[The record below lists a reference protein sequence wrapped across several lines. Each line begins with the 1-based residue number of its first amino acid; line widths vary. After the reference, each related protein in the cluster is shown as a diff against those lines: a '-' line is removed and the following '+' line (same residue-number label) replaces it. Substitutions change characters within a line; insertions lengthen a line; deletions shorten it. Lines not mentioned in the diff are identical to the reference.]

1 MRKYAKILLIFVCAC
16 IYGFSVVNT
25 RPDKLCSVTIDTA
38 RPIELVRPCEVSVV
52 GDNGEKGLRIPP
64 KVGRGWCDEAAG
76 HASYKFYI
84 PEPGT
89 YHIWAHC
96 QWFDVCSN
104 AVFAQID
111 DLDRAV
117 LGNDPV
123 YKQWHWVRGFAVDL
137 SSGTHTLVLSN
148 HSDHIAVQKVLFTN
162 SPLSTPQDC
171 GPVFS
176 DIFYDG
182 FDGCDHGNFSDWHL
196 VTGRWTVTDPTKK
209 MCYIENALL
218 GSSKDRS
225 FVFYRGDNWS
235 DYSLAVAVKSA
246 ASNGADGSVGICFG
260 VRDPNHYHQLKWR
273 PGTKQGTVR
282 MAISSTAAGQTVELT
297 TFEVPWKADAWHQV
311 EVGLGAENIVVRV
324 DNSAPVETPLNH
336 EITGGIGL
344 LLEGNIDAYF
354 DDVHVRARDSGMT
367 M

>member
-1 MRKYAKILLIFVCAC
+1 MRKYVKTLLIFVCVC

-25 RPDKLCSVTIDTA
+25 QPDELCSVTVDTA
-38 RPIELVRPCEVSVV
+38 RPIELVWPCEVSVV
-52 GDNGEKGLRIPP
+52 GENGEKGLRIPP
-64 KVGRGWCDEAAG
+64 KVGRGWCGEAGG

-84 PEPGT
+84 PEHGR

-104 AVFAQID
+104 AIFAQID
-111 DLDRAV
+111 ALDRAV

-162 SPLSTPQDC
+162 SALSTPRHC
-171 GPVFS
+171 GQVFS

-196 VTGRWTVTDPTKK
+196 VTGQWTVIDPTKK

-246 ASNGADGSVGICFG
+246 ASDDADGSVGICFG
-260 VRDPNHYHQLKWR
+260 VTDPNQYYQLKWR
-273 PGTKQGTVR
+273 PEREKETVKMVVSKTGQGQIVKLG
-282 MAISSTAAGQTVELT
+282 A
-297 TFEVPWKADAWHQV
+297 FEVPWNADVWHQV
-311 EVGLGAENIVVRV
+311 EVGLRTNKIIVRLDNAEPI
-324 DNSAPVETPLNH
+324 
-336 EITGGIGL
+336 EISVYGEIAGGIGL
-344 LLEGNIDAYF
+344 LLEGDIAAYF
-354 DDVHVRARDSGMT
+354 DDVHVRARDSGIT